1 MSASTV
7 ILGVSAGLQA
17 LGIIF
22 GGRAARAEQ
31 LAKAREMKIQQKIN
45 EINAISA
52 ENELARNYQEITEA
66 TLTTSMGGE
75 STQALLK
82 ANKES
87 YSKDQATAQRASL
100 LQREQLKRSEQGYR
114 QGAGMQMTRS
124 LIQLGQVGA
133 DTAYKIKY

>member
-66 TLTTSMGGE
+66 TLTTPKGSPSMVTGGKKGKHSE
-75 STQALLK
+75 NLALILSTMKHLP
-82 ANKES
+82 
-87 YSKDQATAQRASL
+87 R
-100 LQREQLKRSEQGYR
+100 
-114 QGAGMQMTRS
+114 
-124 LIQLGQVGA
+124 
-133 DTAYKIKY
+133 KYPDAKW